1 MFNLQ
6 RAKKSPTIFRRLTD
20 ITPQAFEE
28 LVTVLKKAYP
38 EFERERLSR
47 RERER
52 EIGAGGI
59 FVKPFFRGFLSWVWL
74 LTCSKFVGIGCS
86 LQ

>member
-28 LVTVLKKAYP
+28 LMTVLKKAYP
-38 EFERERLSR
+38 DFEKRRLSR
-47 RERER
+47 RRKERG
-52 EIGAGGI
+52 IGAEGDYSAI
-59 FVKPFFRGFLSWVWL
+59 TQEVY
-74 LTCSKFVGIGCS
+74 
-86 LQ
+86 